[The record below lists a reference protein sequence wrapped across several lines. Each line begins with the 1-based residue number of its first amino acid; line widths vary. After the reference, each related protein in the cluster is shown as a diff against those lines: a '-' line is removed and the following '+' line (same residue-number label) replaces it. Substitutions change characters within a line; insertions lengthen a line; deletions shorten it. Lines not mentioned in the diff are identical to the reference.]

1 MADKE
6 FSFDIVS
13 RVDQQ
18 EVKNALDQ
26 AQKEFANR
34 YDFKGSKCDIQVEK
48 EDITLIGDD
57 DFKLGQV
64 RDIVFSKLVKRGVDA
79 RSIDYTKPEPAA
91 GTTLKQKVQFKEG
104 IPQDQA
110 KALIKQIKDKGLK
123 VNAQIQG
130 EELRVSSKSKDD
142 LQKVITF
149 VKGLD
154 LPFPVDFVNYR

>member
-48 EDITLIGDD
+48 DNITLVGDD
-57 DFKLGQV
+57 DFKLSQV

-79 RSIDYTKPEPAA
+79 RAIDYTKPEPAA

-110 KALIKQIKDKGLK
+110 KAIIKQIKDKGLK

-154 LPFPVDFVNYR
+154 LPFAVDFVNYR